1 MVGPNK
7 CAIFAAHIS
16 HQSHTNTMQVLNGNE
31 VSKALREQIKQE
43 VIALKNA
50 GKKTPHLAAILVGTD
65 GASMTYVGAKE
76 KDCKEVGFDSTVLRF
91 DASITEEELLA
102 EVEKINQNASIDGL
116 IVQLPLPKHI
126 NEKKITEA
134 ISYKKDVDG
143 FHPMNVGLMFKGL
156 PCFLP
161 ATPFGIVKLLEHYN
175 IETIG
180 KHCVV
185 IGRSDI
191 VGKPMSALML
201 QKNCTVTVC
210 HSRTVN
216 IEEHIKRADIVIAA
230 VGIPEYVKG
239 SMIKDGAV
247 VIDVGITRV
256 EDATAK
262 NGYRLKG
269 DVDYNSCAEKAS
281 YITPVPGGVG
291 PMTRVGLLLNTL
303 NAVKLA

>member
-1 MVGPNK
+1 
-7 CAIFAAHIS
+7 
-16 HQSHTNTMQVLNGNE
+16 MQILNGNE
-31 VSKALREQIKQE
+31 VSKKLREEIKNK
-43 VIALKNA
+43 VDMLKNE
-50 GKKTPHLAAILVGTD
+50 GKKIPHLAAILVGSD
-65 GASMTYVGAKE
+65 GASMTYVAAKE

-91 DASITEEELLA
+91 DATMTEAELIA
-102 EVEKINQNASIDGL
+102 EVEKINNNPAIDGL

-126 NEKKITEA
+126 NEKKVTET
-134 ISYKKDVDG
+134 IDYQKDVDG

-161 ATPFGIVKLLEHYN
+161 ATPYGIIKLLEYYN
-175 IETIG
+175 IETNG

-230 VGIPEYVKG
+230 VGIPEYVKAH
-239 SMIKDGAV
+239 MIKDGAV

-256 EDATAK
+256 EDASTK
-262 NGYRLKG
+262 SGYRLKG
-269 DVDYNSCAEKAS
+269 DVAYEECATKAS

-303 NAVKLA
+303 NAVKNK

>member
-1 MVGPNK
+1 
-7 CAIFAAHIS
+7 
-16 HQSHTNTMQVLNGNE
+16 MQILNGNE
-31 VSKALREQIKQE
+31 VSKKLREDIKQE
-43 VIALKNA
+43 VATLKAA
-50 GKKTPHLAAILVGTD
+50 GKKTPHLAAILVGND

-76 KDCKEVGFDSTVLRF
+76 KDCMEVGFDSTVLRF
-91 DASITEEELLA
+91 DASITEEALLA
-102 EVEKINQNASIDGL
+102 EVEKINNNPDIDGL

-126 NEKKITEA
+126 NEKKVTET
-134 ISYKKDVDG
+134 IDYRKDVDG

-161 ATPFGIVKLLEHYN
+161 ATPYGIVKLIEHYG
-175 IETIG
+175 IETNG

-230 VGIPEYVKG
+230 VGIPEYVKAH
-239 SMIKDGAV
+239 MIKDGAV

-256 EDATAK
+256 EDASTK
-262 NGYRLKG
+262 SGYRLKG
-269 DVDYNSCAEKAS
+269 DVAYEECAVKAS

-303 NAVKLA
+303 NAVKNK

>member
-1 MVGPNK
+1 
-7 CAIFAAHIS
+7 
-16 HQSHTNTMQVLNGNE
+16 MQILNGNE
-31 VSKALREQIKQE
+31 VSKKLREDIKNE
-43 VIALKNA
+43 VATLKAA
-50 GKKTPHLAAILVGTD
+50 GKKTPHLAAILVGND

-76 KDCKEVGFDSTVLRF
+76 KDCMEVGFDSTVLRF
-91 DASITEEELLA
+91 DASLTEAELIA
-102 EVEKINQNASIDGL
+102 EVEKINNNPAIDGL

-126 NEKKITEA
+126 NEKKVTET
-134 ISYKKDVDG
+134 IDYRKDVDG

-161 ATPFGIVKLLEHYN
+161 ATPYGIVKLIEHYG
-175 IETIG
+175 IETNG

-230 VGIPEYVKG
+230 VGIPEYVKAH
-239 SMIKDGAV
+239 MIKDGAV

-256 EDATAK
+256 EDASTK
-262 NGYRLKG
+262 SGYRLKG
-269 DVDYNSCAEKAS
+269 DVAYEECAAKAS

-303 NAVKLA
+303 NAVKNK

>member
-1 MVGPNK
+1 
-7 CAIFAAHIS
+7 
-16 HQSHTNTMQVLNGNE
+16 MQILNGNE
-31 VSKALREQIKQE
+31 VSKKLRAEIKVE
-43 VIALKNA
+43 VDQRKAAGLKV
-50 GKKTPHLAAILVGTD
+50 PHLAAILVGND

-91 DASITEEELLA
+91 DASITEEELLN
-102 EVEKINQNASIDGL
+102 EVHKINNNPDIDGL

-126 NEKKITEA
+126 NEKKITET
-134 ISYKKDVDG
+134 IDYRKDVDG

-161 ATPFGIVKLLEHYN
+161 ATPFGIIKLLEHYQ
-175 IETIG
+175 IETSG

-216 IEEHIKRADIVIAA
+216 IEEHTKRADIVIAA
-230 VGIPEYVKG
+230 VGIPEYLKA

-247 VIDVGITRV
+247 IIDVGITRV
-256 EDATAK
+256 EDASAK
-262 NGYRLKG
+262 NGYKLKG
-269 DVDYNSCAEKAS
+269 DVAYAECAEKAS
-281 YITPVPGGVG
+281 FITPVPGGVG
-291 PMTRVGLLLNTL
+291 PMTRIALLLNTL
-303 NAVKLA
+303 NAVK

>member
-1 MVGPNK
+1 ME
-7 CAIFAAHIS
+7 
-16 HQSHTNTMQVLNGNE
+16 TLNGNE
-31 VSKALREQIKQE
+31 VSKKLRNEIKAVVEQ
-43 VIALKNA
+43 LKAA
-50 GKKTPHLAAILVGTD
+50 GKKTPHLAAILVGSD

-76 KDCKEVGFDSTVLRF
+76 KDCKEVGFNSTVLRF
-91 DASITEEELLA
+91 DASITEQELLA
-102 EVEKINQNASIDGL
+102 EVEKINNNPEIDGL

-126 NEKKITEA
+126 NEKKVTET
-134 ISYKKDVDG
+134 IDYRKDVDG
-143 FHPMNVGLMFKGL
+143 FHPMNVGLMFKGM

-161 ATPFGIVKLLEHYN
+161 ATPFGIIKLIEHYN
-175 IETIG
+175 IETNG

-230 VGIPEYVKG
+230 VGIPEYVKAN
-239 SMIKDGAV
+239 MIKDGAV

-256 EDATAK
+256 EDAAAK
-262 NGYRLKG
+262 NGYKLKG
-269 DVDYNSCAEKAS
+269 DVAYEECAAKAS

-291 PMTRVGLLLNTL
+291 PMTRIALLLNTL
-303 NAVKLA
+303 NAVNKNK

>member
-1 MVGPNK
+1 
-7 CAIFAAHIS
+7 
-16 HQSHTNTMQVLNGNE
+16 MQILNGNE
-31 VSKALREQIKQE
+31 VSKKLREDIKHE
-43 VIALKNA
+43 VAALKAA
-50 GKKTPHLAAILVGTD
+50 GKKTPHLAAILVGND

-76 KDCKEVGFDSTVLRF
+76 KDCMEVGFDSTVLRF
-91 DASITEEELLA
+91 DASITEEALLA
-102 EVEKINQNASIDGL
+102 EVEKINNNPDIDGL

-126 NEKKITEA
+126 NEKKVTET
-134 ISYKKDVDG
+134 IDYRKDVDG

-161 ATPFGIVKLLEHYN
+161 ATPYGIVKLIEHYG
-175 IETIG
+175 IETNG

-230 VGIPEYVKG
+230 VGIPEYVKAH
-239 SMIKDGAV
+239 MIKDGAV

-256 EDATAK
+256 EDASTK
-262 NGYRLKG
+262 SGYRLKG
-269 DVDYNSCAEKAS
+269 DVAYEECAAKAS

-303 NAVKLA
+303 NAVKNK

>member
-1 MVGPNK
+1 
-7 CAIFAAHIS
+7 
-16 HQSHTNTMQVLNGNE
+16 MQVLNGNE
-31 VSKALREQIKQE
+31 VSQKLREAIQTEVAQIK
-43 VIALKNA
+43 LS
-50 GKKTPHLAAILVGTD
+50 GKKTPHLAAILVGND
-65 GASMTYVGAKE
+65 GASMTYVAAKE
-76 KDCKEVGFDSTVLRF
+76 KDCQQVGFDSTVLRF
-91 DASITEEELLA
+91 DAAITEAELLA
-102 EVEKINQNASIDGL
+102 EVEKINANSDIDGL

-134 ISYKKDVDG
+134 IDYRKDVDG

-161 ATPFGIVKLLEHYN
+161 ATPFGIIKLLEHYQ
-175 IETIG
+175 IETNG

-210 HSRTVN
+210 HSRTVQ

-230 VGIPEYVKG
+230 VGIPEFLKG
-239 SMIKDGAV
+239 DMIKEGAV

-256 EDATAK
+256 ADGTAK
-262 NGYRLKG
+262 SGFRLKG
-269 DVDYNSCAEKAS
+269 DVDYASCADKAS

-303 NAVKLA
+303 NAVKNNR

>member
-1 MVGPNK
+1 
-7 CAIFAAHIS
+7 
-16 HQSHTNTMQVLNGNE
+16 MQILNGNE
-31 VSKALREQIKQE
+31 VAKTLKQE
-43 VIALKNA
+43 IAKEVSALKNS
-50 GKKTPHLAAILVGTD
+50 GKKVPHLAAVLVGND

-91 DASITEEELLA
+91 SPETTEDDLLK
-102 EVEKINQNASIDGL
+102 VIHDLNTNPDIDGF

-126 NEKKITEA
+126 NEKRITES
-134 ISYKKDVDG
+134 IDYKKDVDG

-161 ATPFGIVKLLEHYN
+161 ATPFGIVKLLEHYK
-175 IETIG
+175 IETNG

-210 HSRTVN
+210 HSRTVD
-216 IEEHIKRADIVIAA
+216 IEMHIQQADIIIAA
-230 VGIPEYVKG
+230 VGIPEYLKA
-239 SMIKDGAV
+239 SMMKEGAV
-247 VIDVGITRV
+247 VVDVGITRV
-256 EDATAK
+256 DDPASPK
-262 NGYRLKG
+262 GYVLKG
-269 DVDYNSCAEKAS
+269 DVAYEECAAKAS
-281 YITPVPGGVG
+281 WITPVPGGVG

-303 NAVKLA
+303 NAVKLR